1 MAESAESD
9 QGVDIEELK
18 AKFLDLEFDS
28 KEFTIKTENI
38 LAVSEASGE
47 KRPEYTDPDHPDF
60 QAPPQLLCSLA
71 SGRHLPIDFPS
82 LGGIPMDGGK
92 AVTRHGPVRPNE
104 TLVGK
109 THLHEIY
116 DKKGRSG
123 RMILIVARME
133 LFDTND
139 QHLATADSRMVIRE
153 KPAL

>member
-18 AKFLDLEFDS
+18 AKFLDQEFDS

-153 KPAL
+153 KPAS